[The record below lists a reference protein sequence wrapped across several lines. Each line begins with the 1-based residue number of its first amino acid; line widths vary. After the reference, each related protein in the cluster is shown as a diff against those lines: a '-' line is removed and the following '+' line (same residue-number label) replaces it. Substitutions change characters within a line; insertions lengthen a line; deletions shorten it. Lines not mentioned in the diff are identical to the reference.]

1 MDIRTKEAVRYLG
14 YGRHAIDDRTFE
26 MIQDSFRELENSSD
40 ARFVYRIFEI
50 SRRKQDCLKI
60 GTMPIKSQNLYKNLK
75 DCNRAILFAATLGLQ
90 VDRAIK
96 TYTVTDVSR
105 AVVMQACAAAML
117 EEFCD
122 LKVEEISCELREGLY
137 LRPRYSPGYGDFP
150 ITHQRE
156 ILEMLEASKR
166 IGLTLTQANMLVP
179 MKSVTAVVGISEK
192 NESCHKRGCE
202 LCAKTE
208 CIYRRS

>member
-26 MIQDSFRELENSSD
+26 LIQDSFRELESNSE

-50 SRRKQDCLKI
+50 SGRKQDCLTI
-60 GTMPIKSQNLYKNLK
+60 GTMPIKSQDLYKNLK
-75 DCNRAILFAATLGLQ
+75 DCNKAVLFAATLGLQ

-96 TYTVTDVSR
+96 TYTITDVSR

-122 LKVEEISCELREGLY
+122 FKVEEIARELEKGLY
-137 LRPRYSPGYGDFP
+137 LRPRFSPGYGDFS
-150 ITHQRE
+150 ITHQKE
-156 ILEMLEASKR
+156 VLEMLDASKR
-166 IGLTLTQANMLVP
+166 IGLTLTQANMLIP
-179 MKSVTAVVGISEK
+179 MKSVTAVIGISEK
-192 NESCHKRGCE
+192 DESCHKSGCE
-202 LCAKTE
+202 SCAKTE
-208 CIYRRS
+208 CMYRRS

>member
-26 MIQDSFRELENSSD
+26 LIQDSFRELESNSE

-50 SRRKQDCLKI
+50 SGRKQDCLTI
-60 GTMPIKSQNLYKNLK
+60 GTMPIKSQDLYKNLK
-75 DCNRAILFAATLGLQ
+75 DCNKAVLFAATLGLQ

-96 TYTVTDVSR
+96 TYTITDVSR

-122 LKVEEISCELREGLY
+122 FKVEEIARELEKGLY
-137 LRPRYSPGYGDFP
+137 LRPRYSPGYGDFS
-150 ITHQRE
+150 ITHQKE
-156 ILEMLEASKR
+156 VLEMLDASKR
-166 IGLTLTQANMLVP
+166 IGLTLTQANMLIP
-179 MKSVTAVVGISEK
+179 MKSVTAVIGISEK
-192 NESCHKRGCE
+192 DESCHKSGCE
-202 LCAKTE
+202 SCAKTE
-208 CIYRRS
+208 CMYRRS